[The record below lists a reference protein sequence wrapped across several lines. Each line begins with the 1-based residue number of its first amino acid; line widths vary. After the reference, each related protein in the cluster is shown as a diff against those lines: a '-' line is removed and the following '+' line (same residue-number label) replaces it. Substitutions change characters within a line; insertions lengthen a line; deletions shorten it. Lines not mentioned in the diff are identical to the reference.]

1 MNNSHGKPGSLLMLR
16 MLMLATIGSMAGAR
30 LQAGAAEEPSKGP
43 PPGTVVL
50 TDGYAPSPQWS
61 GQTRAPAAKAVHGY
75 RAEVIAKDLSSPWAF
90 TFLPDGRILATTRK
104 GFTLID
110 RSGRPSA
117 PLAGVPADILISA
130 RAVGLYDVIL
140 DRDFPRNR
148 LIYFTYSFAADPKS
162 DAGAYATKVVRARLA
177 NDAKRIETPKVI
189 LTVQNVLRC
198 IRQAADGTLLI
209 ASEENWSDRHW
220 TGSAMRAQQLDSYSG
235 KILRINTDGSIPKD
249 NPFVGKP
256 AALPEIY
263 AYGVRDN
270 NGMTFRPGTP
280 ELWVSEN
287 GARGGDEINLIEKGK
302 NYGWPVIGYGH
313 PYNSDSPLDQGIDV
327 TAKEGMEQPI
337 YFWNPDVAPAGITF
351 YNGDLF
357 PQWKGNLFVGT
368 MSRTQPVHSAYLVR
382 LVLDQTKDG
391 WRVIGEERL
400 LTEYDMR
407 IRSVH
412 EGPDGA
418 LYVLEDG
425 PASRLFRLAP
435 KT

>member
-1 MNNSHGKPGSLLMLR
+1 MDHNHKNAGNPLVVWMLV
-16 MLMLATIGSMAGAR
+16 LAALGGLAGAH
-30 LQAGAAEEPSKGP
+30 LQAEAAKEPSKGP
-43 PPGTVVL
+43 PPGTIVL
-50 TDGYAPSPQWS
+50 SDGYAPLPQWA
-61 GQTRAPAAKAVHGY
+61 GQTRAPAVKTVQGY
-75 RAEVIAKDLSSPWAF
+75 RTEVIARDLNAPWAF
-90 TFLPDGRILATTRK
+90 TFLPDGRILATTRN

-110 RSGRPSA
+110 KSGHLSA
-117 PLAGVPADILISA
+117 PLAGVPADIFISD
-130 RAVGLYDVIL
+130 RAVGLYDVIV
-140 DRDFPRNR
+140 DREFPQNR
-148 LIYFTYSFAADPKS
+148 LIYFTYSIVADPKS
-162 DAGAYATKVVRARLA
+162 GAGSYATRVVRARLA
-177 NDAKRIETPKVI
+177 NDAKSIERPKVI

-198 IRQAADGTLLI
+198 IRQAPDGTLLI
-209 ASEENWSDRHW
+209 ASEENWSDWHW
-220 TGSAMRAQQLDSYSG
+220 TGSAIRAQQLNSYSG
-235 KILRINTDGSIPKD
+235 KILRINTDGSVPKD

-256 AALPEIY
+256 GALPEIY

-270 NGMTFRPGTP
+270 DGMSFRPGTE

-351 YNGDLF
+351 YTGELF

-368 MSRTQPVHSAYLVR
+368 MSRQQPVHSAYLVR
-382 LVLDQTKDG
+382 LMLKETKDG
-391 WRVIGEERL
+391 WRVVGEERL

-418 LYVLEDG
+418 LYVLEDSPSG
-425 PASRLFRLAP
+425 RLFRLTP